1 MPPCPISRHRQFP
14 GRGPPSSPSPAA
26 ARKHSARPL
35 RVRGGPPCRP
45 AQRRRGRIPPAP
57 PPVHPV
63 PQLWRHPWRRLAA
76 ARSNPSR
83 NDPSARLFPG
93 RDKTAPNPALQLHP
107 TAVKLQRIPPGGPLP
122 CTPRPRQL
130 LGFLRPLTPVRGPT
144 AGSKGRH
151 PNLFSKMGRPSF
163 PRRPVWAAPAK
174 VSAAVSM
181 GQEHTK
187 PPFPHSLPSAAERP
201 RPAQQ
206 ERAKAPFLRS
216 LPPAA
221 GRPRPARQERA
232 EPSLPHSLLSV
243 VERRRPA
250 QQERARPP
258 RPCSL
263 PSVAGRH
270 RPAQQERARPPRLCS
285 LPSVAGRHRPARQE
299 RAEPPHPHS
308 LPSAAERPR
317 PARQERAEPP
327 LPHSLPSA
335 AERHR
340 PAQQE
345 HANAPFLPSL
355 PSVAEGPRPVWQENP
370 SQSPAQA
377 RGQSASNPIPI
388 RRP

>member
-1 MPPCPISRHRQFP
+1 MPPCPISRRRQFP

-232 EPSLPHSLLSV
+232 EP
-243 VERRRPA
+243 
-250 QQERARPP
+250 
-258 RPCSL
+258 
-263 PSVAGRH
+263 
-270 RPAQQERARPPRLCS
+270 
-285 LPSVAGRHRPARQE
+285 
-299 RAEPPHPHS
+299 
-308 LPSAAERPR
+308 
-317 PARQERAEPP
+317 P